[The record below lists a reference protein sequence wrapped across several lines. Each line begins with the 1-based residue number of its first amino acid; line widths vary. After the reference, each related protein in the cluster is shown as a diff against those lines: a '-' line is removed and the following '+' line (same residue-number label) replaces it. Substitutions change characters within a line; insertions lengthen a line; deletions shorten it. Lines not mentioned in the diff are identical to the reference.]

1 MLQSIIRFFLDQKLV
16 TILLAGL
23 LIAWGLSTAPFKWD
37 IPMLPSDPVPVD
49 AIPDIGE
56 NQQIVYSE
64 WMGRSPQDVEDQ
76 ITYPLTSTLLGLP
89 GVKSI
94 RSTSMFGFSSIY
106 IIFEDDVDYYWS
118 RSRILEKINALP
130 GDLLPSGVQPRL
142 GPDATALGQVYWYT
156 LEVLD
161 QDGNIVPGVW
171 DLHELRSIQDFQ
183 VKPALNATPGV
194 SEVASVG
201 GYVMEYQV
209 DLDPSALRL
218 YNISVMD
225 VMNAIRASNADVGAN
240 TMEINQVE
248 YLVRGLGYI
257 RSVSD
262 LEESVIAERNN
273 VPIRVADVG
282 RVNLGP
288 APRGERGILDRDGV
302 EVTGGVVVARY
313 GDNPMQVIEALKERI
328 AQLEPGLPQRTLE
341 DGRTVKVSIVPFYD
355 RSVLIRETLG
365 TLNDA
370 IQLQILITIIV
381 ILVMVRNLRAS
392 VMISVILP
400 VAVLMSFILM
410 RYFGVDANI
419 VALSGIAIAI
429 GTLVDLGIILSEN
442 VLRHKDEASD
452 DEPLRDIIYRAS
464 VEVAPAILTAVST
477 TIISFLPVFTL
488 QAAEGKLFTPL
499 AWTKTF
505 ALVAAVV
512 ITITMLPALAHA
524 LMGIRFKRGSE
535 REKTTS
541 GAVERY
547 SLWLA
552 VAVVSIFLTAAWLPL
567 GVQVGLLVNLL
578 FVAIILIIVLGAF
591 YLFMKYYPKLLTWCL
606 DNKLAFLS
614 LPSFII
620 LLGAMIWLG
629 FPRVF
634 GFVANAGDAVGVNV
648 RVMSPWSYMAHTFPG
663 LGKEF
668 MPSLDEGAFLLMP
681 TVMPH
686 AGVEISREY
695 LSRLDRLVS
704 AIPEV
709 ETVVGKAG
717 RAESA
722 LDPAPLSMFENVIL
736 YKSEYKTDAD
746 GRKLRFR
753 VDDEGNFV
761 TDESGQLIPDNRG
774 QYYRQWRDHIRT
786 PDDIWQEVVTATT
799 LPGITSAPKLQPI
812 ETRLVMLQTGM
823 RAPMGIKVYGPD
835 LETIEAFAI
844 ELESHLKEVP
854 SLKEASVFAER
865 SVGKPYLE
873 IKLDRQAMARYGI
886 MVGEVQE
893 VIEVAVGGMPLTTT
907 VEGRERYNIR
917 ARFARDFRDSPEAL
931 EGILI
936 PTMMGSQIPLGQIA
950 EITYR
955 RGPMMI
961 RGEDTFLTGYVL
973 FDRQEGVAEVTAVED
988 ARNYLDSK
996 INEGELVLPDGVR
1009 YVFSGSYENQVR
1021 AEQRLAFVIPLCLI
1035 LILIIL
1041 YFQFRSVGTAMMI
1054 FTAIAMAFSG
1064 GFLMVWL
1071 YAQPWFLD
1079 FSIFG
1084 TEMRTLFQISPVNLS
1099 VAVWVGFIALFGI
1112 ATDDGVVM
1120 ATYLDQTFASR
1131 ATNSVE
1137 EIRAAVLEAGMKR
1150 IRPCLMTTATTLLA
1164 LLPVLTSSG
1173 RGADIMIPMAIP
1185 AFGGMTVALIT
1196 LFVVPV
1202 LYSWK
1207 AEMGAGSETRDAR
1220 NERREAGSE
1229 VEDKGKGGGSILPLF
1244 LLLFLLL
1251 FLPLLLFVT
1260 PISATAQPLPESLWQ
1275 KAVENNPKLKMYQQ
1289 NLVTQGTRKQAVGAW
1304 PSLEVEAG
1312 VLTRPMEQMMGD
1324 QRFSFSVMQ
1333 MIPRTAEF
1341 RLQREEIDA
1350 MSGAENAILEETLRM
1365 IRRELT
1371 EAWVERVA
1379 LEQEMDLMDESLEL
1393 MYQMQSVVRDRVATT
1408 ASNSDWIRL
1417 EMRIIGMEDMHTAME
1432 DKMDALDQK
1441 IWSITGDMDRTEIP
1455 LADSLSIA
1463 SYRFARQVPDFD
1475 EHPAVRMFD
1484 YEAAAAAVRAEMT
1497 DLMTRPMVGVGV
1509 QYTPLKPRES
1519 MGVRTSGSDMV
1530 MPMVKVSIP
1539 TSKNKI
1545 RAASEAARSESLSS
1559 QRAREDKIAELQ
1571 MQWADAISELQQAER
1586 NLITA
1591 NRQRALSREL
1601 YENELTQYKTG
1612 MGNLDMILSIQESW
1626 VGYRLK
1632 SLEATMRQRMA
1643 FAKLEELQPSIIGGT
1658 NQ

>member
-1 MLQSIIRFFLDQKLV
+1 MLQSLIRFFLDQKLV
-16 TILLAGL
+16 TVLFAGL

-37 IPMLPSDPVPVD
+37 IPLLPSDPVPVD

-56 NQQIVYSE
+56 NQQIVYTE

-89 GVKSI
+89 GVKSV

-118 RSRILEKINALP
+118 RTRILEKINALP

-161 QDGNIVPGVW
+161 QDGNIVNGVW

-183 VKPALNATPGV
+183 VKPVLNATPGV

-225 VMNAIRASNADVGAN
+225 VMNAIRASNQDVGAN
-240 TMEINQVE
+240 TLEINQVE

-257 RSVSD
+257 RSISD
-262 LEESVIAERNN
+262 LEESVVAERNN

-282 RVNLGP
+282 RVNVGP

-328 AQLEPGLPQRTLE
+328 AQLEPGLPQRTLD

-355 RSVLIRETLG
+355 RSILIQETLG

-370 IQLQILITIIV
+370 IKLQILITIIV

-400 VAVLMSFILM
+400 VAVLMTFILM

-442 VLRHKDEASD
+442 VLRHREEADEG
-452 DEPLRDIIYRAS
+452 EPLRDVIYRAS
-464 VEVAPAILTAVST
+464 TEVAPAILTAVST

-512 ITITMLPALAHA
+512 ITLTMLPALAHA
-524 LMGIRFKRGSE
+524 LMGIRIKRSGSQP
-535 REKTTS
+535 EKPAGTT
-541 GAVERY
+541 GAIERY
-547 SLWLA
+547 GLWLA
-552 VAVVSIFLTAAWLPL
+552 VVIVSIFLTVAWLPL
-567 GVQVGLLVNLL
+567 GVRVGFVVNLI
-578 FVAIILIIVLGAF
+578 FVALILALVLGAF
-591 YLFMKYYPKLLTWCL
+591 YLFLKFYPNLLQWCL
-606 DNKLAFLS
+606 EHKAAFLT
-614 LPSFII
+614 LPAAII
-620 LLGAMIWLG
+620 LIGAMIWMG

-634 GFVANAGDAVGVNV
+634 GFVAKAGDAVGVNV
-648 RVMSPWSYMAHTFPG
+648 RVSSPWSYMAHAFPG

-695 LSRLDRLVS
+695 LSRLDRLVT

-736 YKSEYKTDAD
+736 YKSEFKTDTD
-746 GRKLRFR
+746 GRKLRFK
-753 VDDEGNFV
+753 VDADGNFV
-761 TDESGQLIPDNRG
+761 TDENGDLVPDRRG

-786 PDDIWQEVVTATT
+786 PDDIWQEIVTATT

-835 LETIEAFAI
+835 LETIEAFSI
-844 ELESHLKEVP
+844 ELESHLKAVP

-873 IKLDRQAMARYGI
+873 IKLDRSAMGRYGI

-936 PTMMGSQIPLGQIA
+936 PTMMGTQIPLGQIA

-973 FDRQEGVAEVTAVED
+973 FDRDEGVAEVSAVEAARSHLD
-988 ARNYLDSK
+988 AQVAS
-996 INEGELVLPDGVR
+996 GELVMPDGVR

-1021 AEQRLAFVIPLCLI
+1021 AEKRLAFVIPLCLI
-1035 LILIIL
+1035 LIVLIL
-1041 YFQFRSVGTAMMI
+1041 YFQFRSLGTAMMI

-1064 GFLMVWL
+1064 GFIMVWL

-1079 FSIFG
+1079 FSFFG

-1120 ATYLDQTFASR
+1120 ATYLDQTFAAR
-1131 ATNSVE
+1131 ETRSVE
-1137 EIRAAVLEAGMKR
+1137 EIRAAVMEAGMKR

-1173 RGADIMIPMAIP
+1173 RGSDIMIPMAIP

-1207 AEMGAGSETRDAR
+1207 AESGTRRKMRETRLETRD
-1220 NERREAGSE
+1220 E
-1229 VEDKGKGGGSILPLF
+1229 GKGGGFMP
-1244 LLLFLLL
+1244 LLLLLL
-1251 FLPLLLFVT
+1251 LPLLLSPT
-1260 PISATAQPLPESLWQ
+1260 AASAQSLPESLWQ
-1275 KAVENNPKLKMYQQ
+1275 KAVENNPTLQTYRQ
-1289 NLVTQGTRKQAVGAW
+1289 NLITQEAMKRSVGAW
-1304 PSLEVEAG
+1304 PSLELEAG

-1333 MIPRTAEF
+1333 MVPRTAEF
-1341 RLQREEIDA
+1341 KYQREEIDA
-1350 MSGAENAILEETLRM
+1350 MTNAEQALIEETMRM
-1365 IRRELT
+1365 VRRELT
-1371 EAWVERVA
+1371 EAWIERVA
-1379 LEQEMDLMDESLEL
+1379 LKQEMALMDEALSL
-1393 MYQMQSVVRDRVATT
+1393 MYQMQAVVRDRVSTS
-1408 ASNSDWIRL
+1408 ASSSDFIRA
-1417 EMRIIGMEDMHTAME
+1417 EMRIIEMEDVHAAMV
-1432 DKMDALDQK
+1432 DKMEALDQK
-1441 IWSITGDMDRTEIP
+1441 IWSLTGDTERTRIP

-1463 SYRFARQVPDFD
+1463 TYRFARQVPDFED
-1475 EHPAVRMFD
+1475 HPAVRMFD
-1484 YEAAAAAVRAEMT
+1484 FDAEAALARANMAETMV
-1497 DLMTRPMVGVGV
+1497 RPMFGVGL

-1519 MGVRTSGSDMV
+1519 MGVRTSGEDMI
-1530 MPMVKVSIP
+1530 MPMFKVSIP
-1539 TSKNKI
+1539 TSRQKV
-1545 RAASEAARSESLSS
+1545 RAASEVSRSESISA
-1559 QRAREDKIAELQ
+1559 QRAREDKIAALQ
-1571 MQWADAISELQQAER
+1571 IEWAAAISELQQAER

-1591 NRQRALSREL
+1591 TRQRTLSREL
-1601 YENELTQYKTG
+1601 YENELVQFKTG
-1612 MGNLDMILSIQESW
+1612 MGSLEMLLDIQSSW
-1626 VGYRLK
+1626 FDYRMK
-1632 SLEATMRQRMA
+1632 SLEAIMKQRMA
-1643 FAKLEELQPSIIGGT
+1643 FAKLEELHPAIIGG
-1658 NQ
+1658 NQP

>member
-16 TILLAGL
+16 TVLFAGL

-37 IPMLPSDPVPVD
+37 VPFLPSDPVPVD

-56 NQQIVYSE
+56 NQQIVYTE

-106 IIFEDDVDYYWS
+106 VIFEDNVDYYWS
-118 RSRILEKINALP
+118 RTRILEKINALP
-130 GDLLPSGVQPRL
+130 ADLLPTSVQPRL

-161 QDGNIVPGVW
+161 QDGNIVQGVW

-209 DLDPSALRL
+209 DLDPSSLRL

-225 VMNAIRASNADVGAN
+225 VMNAIRASNQDVGAN
-240 TMEINQVE
+240 TLEINQVE

-257 RSVSD
+257 RSVAD
-262 LEESVIAERNN
+262 LEESVITERNN
-273 VPIRVADVG
+273 VPIRIADVG
-282 RVNLGP
+282 RVNIGP

-328 AQLEPGLPQRTLE
+328 ALLEPGLPQRTLE

-370 IQLQILITIIV
+370 ISLQILITIIV

-392 VMISVILP
+392 IMISVILP
-400 VAVLMSFILM
+400 IAVLMTFILM
-410 RYFGVDANI
+410 RYFSVDANI

-442 VLRHKDEASD
+442 VLRHKDEAAEG
-452 DEPLRDIIYRAS
+452 EPLRDIIYRAS

-477 TIISFLPVFTL
+477 TIVSFLPVFTL

-512 ITITMLPALAHA
+512 ITLTMLPALAHA
-524 LMGIRFKRGSE
+524 LLGMRIKRGE
-535 REKTTS
+535 S
-541 GAVERY
+541 GAKSQAGPIERY
-547 SLWLA
+547 GLWLA
-552 VAVVSIFLTAAWLPL
+552 VVVVSIFLTAAWLPL

-578 FVAIILIIVLGAF
+578 FVALILAIVLGGF
-591 YLFMKYYPKLLTWCL
+591 YLFLKYYPTLLAWCL
-606 DNKLAFLS
+606 ENKLKFLS
-614 LPSFII
+614 IPTVII
-620 LLGAMIWLG
+620 LFGAMIWLG

-634 GFVANAGDAVGVNV
+634 GFVAKAGDTVGMNV
-648 RVMSPWSYMAHTFPG
+648 RVTAPWSFMAHSFPG

-695 LSRLDRLVS
+695 LSRLDRLVT

-736 YKSEYKTDAD
+736 YKPEFKTDAD
-746 GRKLRFR
+746 GRKLRFKI
-753 VDDEGNFV
+753 DDEGNFV
-761 TDESGQLIPDNRG
+761 TDDRGELIPDNRG

-786 PDDIWQEVVTATT
+786 PDDIWQEIVTATT

-835 LETIEAFAI
+835 LETIEAFSI
-844 ELESHLKEVP
+844 ELEAQLKEVP

-873 IKLDRQAMARYGI
+873 IKLDRPAMARYGI
-886 MVGEVQE
+886 MVAEVQE

-917 ARFARDFRDSPEAL
+917 ARFARDFRDSPESL

-973 FDRQEGVAEVTAVED
+973 FDRQEGVAEVSAVED
-988 ARNYLDSK
+988 ARNYLNTK
-996 INEGELVLPDGVR
+996 ISSGELVLPDGVR

-1021 AEQRLAFVIPLCLI
+1021 AEKRLAFVIPLCLI
-1035 LILIIL
+1035 LIVLIL

-1064 GFLMVWL
+1064 GFIMVWL

-1079 FSIFG
+1079 FNIFG

-1131 ATNSVE
+1131 VTNTTE
-1137 EIRAAVLEAGMKR
+1137 EIRAAVLEAGLKR

-1207 AEMGAGSETRDAR
+1207 AERKARRETRETR
-1220 NERREAGSE
+1220 SEKRENGDVST
-1229 VEDKGKGGGSILPLF
+1229 DRGNSGNM
-1244 LLLFLLL
+1244 
-1251 FLPLLLFVT
+1251 FLPLLLFLLS
-1260 PISATAQPLPESLWQ
+1260 PLFLFSNQASAQSLPSSLWQ
-1275 KAVENNPKLKMYQQ
+1275 KAVENNPRLEIYRQ
-1289 NLVTQGTRKQAVGAW
+1289 NLVSQEALKRSVGAW
-1304 PSLEVEAG
+1304 PNLEIEAG
-1312 VLTRPMEQMMGD
+1312 VLVRPMELMMGD

-1333 MIPRTAEF
+1333 MLPRTAEF
-1341 RLQREEIDA
+1341 KYQREEIDA
-1350 MSGAENAILEETLRM
+1350 MSGAEQALLDETLRM

-1371 EAWVERVA
+1371 EAWIERVA
-1379 LEQEMDLMDESLEL
+1379 LEHEMNLMDDALEI
-1393 MYQMQSVVRDRVATT
+1393 MNQMQSAVRDRVSTT
-1408 ASNSDWIRL
+1408 ASNSDWIRI
-1417 EMRIIGMEDMHTAME
+1417 EMRILEMEDVHAAME
-1432 DKMDALDQK
+1432 DKIEALNQK
-1441 IWSITGDMDRTEIP
+1441 IWSLTGDKQRSSIP
-1455 LADSLSIA
+1455 IADSLSIA
-1463 SYRFARQVPDFD
+1463 SYRFARQVPDFSD
-1475 EHPAVRMFD
+1475 HPAVRMFD
-1484 YEAAAAAVRAEMT
+1484 FEANAAIARARMT
-1497 DLMTRPMVGVGV
+1497 ESMLRPMFGIGV
-1509 QYTPLKPRES
+1509 QYTPIKPRES
-1519 MGVRTSGSDMV
+1519 MGERTNGGDMI
-1530 MPMVKVSIP
+1530 MPMFTLSVP
-1539 TSKNKI
+1539 TSRDKV
-1545 RAASEAARSESLSS
+1545 RALSEASRSESLSI
-1559 QRAREDKIAELQ
+1559 QRAKEDKIAELQ
-1571 MQWADAISELQQAER
+1571 IQWAKAISELQQAER

-1591 NRQRALSREL
+1591 SRQRALSKEL
-1601 YENELTQYKTG
+1601 YDNELVQFQTG
-1612 MGNLDMILSIQESW
+1612 MGNLDMLLDIQESW
-1626 VGYRLK
+1626 VGYRMK

-1643 FAKLEELQPSIIGGT
+1643 FAMLEELQPSITGST

>member
-37 IPMLPSDPVPVD
+37 IPFLPSDPVPVD

-56 NQQIVYSE
+56 NQQIVYTE

-89 GVKSI
+89 GVKSV

-106 IIFEDDVDYYWS
+106 IIFEDNVDYYWS
-118 RSRILEKINALP
+118 RTRILEKINALP
-130 GDLLPSGVQPRL
+130 ADLLPTSVQPRL

-225 VMNAIRASNADVGAN
+225 VMKAIRASNQDVGAN
-240 TMEINQVE
+240 TLEINQVE

-257 RSVSD
+257 RSVAD
-262 LEESVIAERNN
+262 LEESVIVERNN
-273 VPIRVADVG
+273 VPIRIVDVG
-282 RVNLGP
+282 RVNIGP

-302 EVTGGVVVARY
+302 EATGGVVVARY

-328 AQLEPGLPQRTLE
+328 ALLEPGLPQRTLE

-370 IQLQILITIIV
+370 ISLQILITIIV

-392 VMISVILP
+392 IMISVILP

-410 RYFGVDANI
+410 RYLGVDANI

-442 VLRHKDEASD
+442 VIRHREESNEG
-452 DEPLRDIIYRAS
+452 EPLRDVIYRAS

-524 LMGIRFKRGSE
+524 LMGIRIKRGQ
-535 REKTTS
+535 T
-541 GAVERY
+541 GAASQAGPIERY
-547 SLWLA
+547 GLWLA
-552 VAVVSIFLTAAWLPL
+552 VIVVSIFLTATWLPL
-567 GVQVGLLVNLL
+567 GVHVGLLVNLL
-578 FVAIILIIVLGAF
+578 FVALILTFVLGGFYLFLKYYPTLLGWCLENKRMFLSIPAFIILI
-591 YLFMKYYPKLLTWCL
+591 
-606 DNKLAFLS
+606 
-614 LPSFII
+614 
-620 LLGAMIWLG
+620 GAMVWLG

-634 GFVANAGDAVGVNV
+634 GFVAKTGDSLGMNV
-648 RVMSPWSYMAHTFPG
+648 RVTAPWTYMAHAFPG

-686 AGVEISREY
+686 AGVEISREF
-695 LSRLDRLVS
+695 LSRLDRLVT

-736 YKSEYKTDAD
+736 YKPEYKTDAN
-746 GRKLRFR
+746 GRKLRFK
-753 VDDEGNFV
+753 VDKEGDFVSDERG
-761 TDESGQLIPDNRG
+761 ELIPDARG
-774 QYYRQWRDHIRT
+774 QYYRQWRDHIKT
-786 PDDIWQEVVTATT
+786 PDDIWQEIVTATT

-835 LETIEAFAI
+835 LETMEAFAI

-854 SLKEASVFAER
+854 SLKGASVFAER

-873 IKLDRQAMARYGI
+873 IKLDRAAMARYGI
-886 MVGEVQE
+886 MVADVQE

-917 ARFARDFRDSPEAL
+917 ARFARDFRDSPESL
-931 EGILI
+931 EGILV
-936 PTMMGSQIPLGQIA
+936 PTMMGLQIPLGQIS
-950 EITYR
+950 EVTYR

-973 FDRQEGVAEVTAVED
+973 FDRQEGVAEVSAVED
-988 ARNYLDSK
+988 ARNYLNNK
-996 INEGELVLPDGVR
+996 ISSGELILPDGVR
-1009 YVFSGSYENQVR
+1009 YIFSGSYENQVR
-1021 AEQRLAFVIPLCLI
+1021 AEKRLAFVIPLSLI
-1035 LILIIL
+1035 LIVIIL
-1041 YFQFRSVGTAMMI
+1041 YFQFRSIGTAFMI

-1064 GFLMVWL
+1064 GFIMVWL

-1079 FSIFG
+1079 FSLFG

-1120 ATYLDQTFASR
+1120 ATYLDQTFAAR
-1131 ATNSVE
+1131 VTNTTK
-1137 EIRAAVLEAGMKR
+1137 EIRAAVLEAGLKR

-1207 AEMGAGSETRDAR
+1207 AETKARRTKPDIGNETQDSSGNRGD
-1220 NERREAGSE
+1220 NYVIPSLLFLFM
-1229 VEDKGKGGGSILPLF
+1229 ILPL
-1244 LLLFLLL
+1244 
-1251 FLPLLLFVT
+1251 
-1260 PISATAQPLPESLWQ
+1260 SNATAQSLPESLWQ
-1275 KAVENNPKLKMYQQ
+1275 KAVENNPRLEMYRRNVATQEVLK
-1289 NLVTQGTRKQAVGAW
+1289 RSVGAW
-1304 PSLEVEAG
+1304 PELEIEAG
-1312 VLTRPMEQMMGD
+1312 VLVRPMEQMMGD

-1333 MIPRTAEF
+1333 MLPRSTEF
-1341 RLQREEIDA
+1341 KYQRDEIDA
-1350 MSGAENAILEETLRM
+1350 MTGAELTLLEETIRM
-1365 IRRELT
+1365 VRRELT
-1371 EAWVERVA
+1371 EAWIERVA
-1379 LEQEMDLMDESLEL
+1379 LEQEMRLMDESLEL
-1393 MYQMQSVVRDRVATT
+1393 MYQMQSAVRDRVSTM
-1408 ASNSDWIRL
+1408 ASNSDWIRI
-1417 EMRIIGMEDMHTAME
+1417 EMRILEMEDVHAAME
-1432 DKMDALDQK
+1432 DKIESLNQT
-1441 IWSITGDMDRTEIP
+1441 IWSLTGDKMRSAIP
-1455 LADSLSIA
+1455 VADSLSMA
-1463 SYRFARQVPDFD
+1463 SYRFARQVPDFND
-1475 EHPAVRMFD
+1475 HPAVRMYDF
-1484 YEAAAAAVRAEMT
+1484 EVNAALARAGMSESM
-1497 DLMTRPMVGVGV
+1497 LRPMVGVGI
-1509 QYTPLKPRES
+1509 QYTPLKPRGGMDEK
-1519 MGVRTSGSDMV
+1519 TSGSDMI
-1530 MPMVKVSIP
+1530 MPMFRISIP
-1539 TSKNKI
+1539 TSRDKV
-1545 RAASEAARSESLSS
+1545 RALSEASRSESLSF
-1559 QRAREDKIAELQ
+1559 QRAKEDKIAELQ
-1571 MQWADAISELQQAER
+1571 KQWAEAISELQQAER
-1586 NLITA
+1586 NIVTA
-1591 NRQRALSREL
+1591 NRQMALSKEL
-1601 YENELTQYKTG
+1601 YDNELVQYKTG
-1612 MGNLDMILSIQESW
+1612 MGNLDMLLDIQSSW
-1626 VGYRLK
+1626 VGYRMK
-1632 SLEATMRQRMA
+1632 TLEAIMRQRMA
-1643 FAKLEELQPSIIGGT
+1643 FAMLEELQPSITGST

>member
-16 TILLAGL
+16 TFLLAVI

-37 IPMLPSDPVPVD
+37 IPLLPSDPVPVD

-56 NQQIVYSE
+56 NQQIVYTE

-118 RSRILEKINALP
+118 RTRILEKINALP
-130 GDLLPSGVQPRL
+130 ANLLPTSVQPRL

-161 QDGNIVPGVW
+161 QDGNIVNGVW

-218 YNISVMD
+218 YNLSVMD
-225 VMNAIRASNADVGAN
+225 VMKAIRASNQDVGAN

-328 AQLEPGLPQRTLE
+328 ALLEPGLPQRTLD

-355 RSVLIRETLG
+355 RSLLIRETLG

-400 VAVLMSFILM
+400 VAVLMTFILM

-442 VLRHKDEASD
+442 VLRHKDEAAE

-488 QAAEGKLFTPL
+488 QAAEGKLFAPL

-524 LMGIRFKRGSE
+524 LLGIRFKKGAE
-535 REKTTS
+535 RS
-541 GAVERY
+541 NRVAGPFERY
-547 SLWLA
+547 GLWLA
-552 VAVVSIFLTAAWLPL
+552 VAVVCIFLTAAWLPL

-578 FVAIILIIVLGAF
+578 FVAIILILVLGAF
-591 YLFMKYYPKLLTWCL
+591 YQFMKYYPNLLTWCL
-606 DNKLAFLS
+606 ENKLKFLS
-614 LPSFII
+614 LPATII
-620 LLGAMIWLG
+620 LIGAMVWIG

-634 GFVANAGDAVGVNV
+634 GFVANAGDSVGMNV
-648 RVMSPWSYMAHTFPG
+648 RLSAPWSYMANAFPG

-736 YKSEYKTDAD
+736 YKSEFRTDAD

-753 VDDEGNFV
+753 VDDVGNFE
-761 TDESGQLIPDNRG
+761 TDDKGELIPDRRG
-774 QYYRQWRDHIRT
+774 QYFRQWRDHIRT
-786 PDDIWQEVVTATT
+786 PYDIWQEVVTATT

-835 LETIEAFAI
+835 LETIEAFGI

-854 SLKEASVFAER
+854 SLKEASIFAER

-873 IKLDRQAMARYGI
+873 IKLDRPSMARYGI
-886 MVGEVQE
+886 MVSDVQE

-917 ARFARDFRDSPEAL
+917 ARFARDYRDSPEAL
-931 EGILI
+931 DGILI
-936 PTMMGSQIPLGQIA
+936 PTMMGTQIPLGQIA

-973 FDRQEGVAEVTAVED
+973 FDRQEGVAEVSAVED
-988 ARNYLDSK
+988 ARNYLDNQIST
-996 INEGELVLPDGVR
+996 GELVLPDGVR
-1009 YVFSGSYENQVR
+1009 YIFSGSYENQVR
-1021 AEQRLAFVIPLCLI
+1021 AEKRLAFVIPLCLI
-1035 LILIIL
+1035 LIFIIL

-1064 GFLMVWL
+1064 GFIMVWL

-1079 FSIFG
+1079 FGIFG

-1120 ATYLDQTFASR
+1120 ATYLDQTFAAK
-1131 ATNSVE
+1131 ATNTIE
-1137 EIRAAVLEAGMKR
+1137 EIRAAVMEAGMKR

-1164 LLPVLTSSG
+1164 LLPILTSSG
-1173 RGADIMIPMAIP
+1173 RGSDIMIPMAIP

-1207 AEMGAGSETRDAR
+1207 AETKSRRENRDAR
-1220 NERREAGSE
+1220 IETRESRHE
-1229 VEDKGKGGGSILPLF
+1229 KQDDGKGRNG
-1244 LLLFLLL
+1244 
-1251 FLPLLLFVT
+1251 FLPLLLFLFLPLFLPSLLLPT
-1260 PISATAQPLPESLWQ
+1260 AATAQPLPPSLWQ
-1275 KAVENNPKLKMYQQ
+1275 KAVENNPRLEMYRQ
-1289 NLVTQGTRKQAVGAW
+1289 NLVSQEALKRSVGAW
-1304 PSLEVEAG
+1304 PDLDIEAG
-1312 VLTRPMEQMMGD
+1312 VLVRPMEQMMGD

-1333 MIPRTAEF
+1333 MLPRTTNF
-1341 RLQREEIDA
+1341 KYQREEIDA
-1350 MSGAENAILEETLRM
+1350 MSGAEQALLEETMRM
-1365 IRRELT
+1365 IRSELT
-1371 EAWVERVA
+1371 KAWIERVA
-1379 LEQEMDLMDESLEL
+1379 LEQEMNLMDESLEL
-1393 MYQMQSVVRDRVATT
+1393 MNQMQSAVRDRVSTT
-1408 ASNSDWIRL
+1408 ASNSDWIRV
-1417 EMRIIGMEDMHTAME
+1417 EMRIIEMEDIHAAME
-1432 DKMDALDQK
+1432 DKIEALNQK
-1441 IWSITGDMDRTEIP
+1441 IWSLTGDKERSTIP
-1455 LADSLSIA
+1455 VSDSLSIA
-1463 SYRFARQVPDFD
+1463 SYRFARQVPNFLD
-1475 EHPAVRMFD
+1475 HPAVLMFD
-1484 YEAAAAAVRAEMT
+1484 FEAEAALARAGMS
-1497 DLMTRPMVGVGV
+1497 DAMLRPMVGIGI

-1519 MGVRTSGSDMV
+1519 MGEKTSGSDMV
-1530 MPMVKVSIP
+1530 MPMFKINIP
-1539 TSKNKI
+1539 TSRYKV
-1545 RAASEAARSESLSS
+1545 RALSEASRSESLGM
-1559 QRAREDKIAELQ
+1559 QRAKEDKIAELQ
-1571 MQWADAISELQQAER
+1571 MKWADAIAELQQAER
-1586 NLITA
+1586 TIITSD
-1591 NRQRALSREL
+1591 RQRALSKEL
-1601 YENELTQYKTG
+1601 YDNELVQYRTG
-1612 MGNLDMILSIQESW
+1612 MGNLDMLLDIQESW
-1626 VGYRLK
+1626 VGYRMK
-1632 SLEATMRQRMA
+1632 SLEAIMRQRMA
-1643 FAKLEELQPSIIGGT
+1643 FAMLEELQPSITGST